1 MKPLKE
7 TEVERSQCHN
17 ELKIDFNI
25 PWPAEGAWGCEKINA
40 LGVNPQSI
48 GEQKWWINI
57 SFLQLAGRVRG
68 HSAQSLQDLS
78 GDQSSRDTEVSSS
91 VMYHLEPFPPS
102 LSRLSFPPV
111 SCDRLPSD
119 LCKFMFPTLLV
130 GKSKQRPWF

>member
-25 PWPAEGAWGCEKINA
+25 PWPAEGAWGCEKMNA

-48 GEQKWWINI
+48 GEQKWWITI

-68 HSAQSLQDLS
+68 HSAQSLQGLS
-78 GDQSSRDTEVSSS
+78 GDQSSRDIVGSSS
-91 VMYHLEPFPPS
+91 VRYHLGPFPPS
-102 LSRLSFPPV
+102 PFHLSFLPV
-111 SCDRLPSD
+111 SKLFVQIYVSD
-119 LCKFMFPTLLV
+119 FACRKI
-130 GKSKQRPWF
+130 